1 MHLRLKLYR
10 YIPVLAEYEVRG
22 LHSPQLY
29 IWWSFFLR
37 GFIITAAQT
46 PRLVRIFLKRADGG
60 ELGETKIRYYDEDV
74 EALKRVIIN
83 PKLQAQV
90 FRYLAETLDNRNTAT
105 FSGDEAQNSG
115 ICGEWRTLLITSK
128 FHESYSITS
137 ACVLNRCEWKW

>member
-1 MHLRLKLYR
+1 M
-10 YIPVLAEYEVRG
+10 
-22 LHSPQLY
+22 
-29 IWWSFFLR
+29 R

-46 PRLVRIFLKRADGG
+46 PRWVKIFLKRADGG

-137 ACVLNRCEWKW
+137 ACVLNRCE

>member
-1 MHLRLKLYR
+1 M
-10 YIPVLAEYEVRG
+10 
-22 LHSPQLY
+22 
-29 IWWSFFLR
+29 R

-46 PRLVRIFLKRADGG
+46 PRWVRIFLKRADGG

-74 EALKRVIIN
+74 EALKRVIMN

-90 FRYLAETLDNRNTAT
+90 FRYQAETLDNHNTAT

-137 ACVLNRCEWKW
+137 ACVLNRCE